1 MKIRT
6 RTSCGDKLSEG
17 ACSEREH
24 FFYSGWTS
32 SSASHKLQVGEEVE
46 FQVAV
51 SKRRVW
57 TQSLKQTISEK
68 LAVVLLWPSELG
80 VQNSKWLSLS
90 GVHNKK
96 TDQWVHSSAAIL

>member
-51 SKRRVW
+51 LKRRVW
-57 TQSLKQTISEK
+57 TQSLKQTSHI
-68 LAVVLLWPSELG
+68 ANDIVGGLG
-80 VQNSKWLSLS
+80 MCTWEGCRENE
-90 GVHNKK
+90 
-96 TDQWVHSSAAIL
+96 